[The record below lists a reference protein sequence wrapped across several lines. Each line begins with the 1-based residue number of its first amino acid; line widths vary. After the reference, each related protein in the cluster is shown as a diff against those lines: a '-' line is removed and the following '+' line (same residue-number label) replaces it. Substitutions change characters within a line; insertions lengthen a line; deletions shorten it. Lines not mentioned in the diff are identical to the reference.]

1 MKRKRE
7 QKGNDRETQTST
19 YKTDFQEEELR
30 MKALL
35 AWLLTV
41 FLSFG
46 AGVNAGRDSQQDT
59 ELEQKVQAHMDVIVD
74 EAAGIVDDVTAS
86 AKERREAA
94 ESEFKESDE
103 YKKAEE
109 FVSDIREIAD
119 NTKADIDE
127 HFGLKETETET
138 EFEEKTQSA

>member
-1 MKRKRE
+1 
-7 QKGNDRETQTST
+7 
-19 YKTDFQEEELR
+19 

-86 AKERREAA
+86 AKEHREAA